1 MRRVLVLALLAMV
14 LPIAAWAD
22 IVVDNQF
29 GSISI
34 SNSGI
39 FSNGVQLASWNGF
52 SNGGSLGSVTFS
64 TGTLLSGSITGTGG
78 ATFNGGGV
86 FDVVGVGP
94 WAAALTGQS
103 HCGSGCAL
111 FTGSFSGPVSWT
123 YAGCSA
129 GCGTKF
135 YTITGNIVGM
145 LYNGRTVSGTTT
157 QNVYTTGQ
165 QLNLGV
171 GHLHAGSSNLNTP
184 EPGTLGLLGTGL
196 VGIAG
201 MLRRK
206 LIG

>member
-1 MRRVLVLALLAMV
+1 MRRVLVLALLALA

-39 FSNGVQLASWNGF
+39 FSSGVQLASWNGF
-52 SNGGSLGSVTFS
+52 SNGGSLGSVSFS
-64 TGTLLSGSITGTGG
+64 TGTLMSGSITGTGG
-78 ATFNGGGV
+78 ATFNAGGT
-86 FDVVGVGP
+86 FNVVGVGP
-94 WAAALTGQS
+94 WAALLTGQA

-145 LYNGRTVSGTTT
+145 LFNGRTVSGTTT